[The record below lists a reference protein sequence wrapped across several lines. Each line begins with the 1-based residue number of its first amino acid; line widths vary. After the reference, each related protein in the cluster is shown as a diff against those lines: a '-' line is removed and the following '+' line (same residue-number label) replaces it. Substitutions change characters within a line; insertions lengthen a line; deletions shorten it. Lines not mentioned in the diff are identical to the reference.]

1 MISGGSMNRKY
12 ELALKQKLTF
22 FTYSVIL
29 GSMFPIHKRFPS
41 WAVLSEIIEAFSTVS
56 AADDMWNL
64 WDKRSKRQSF

>member
-1 MISGGSMNRKY
+1 MKMKY
-12 ELALKQKLTF
+12 VLALKQKLTF
-22 FTYSVIL
+22 FFTHSVIL